1 MTSYLRGPTYSSLA
15 YYKPMAERIPISN
28 DAPPWALIVHSA
40 ITRVKTVGQADTM
53 KVFLPY
59 CLHPVTNPKITPKGA
74 HIVVNRNYSAVGC
87 SNEWTDYETATAW
100 HLPFERFEELR
111 DAGVVNAH
119 GYLYNDDAAPR
130 RSRKLLLEY
139 INKVLVIL
147 EPWIVAESEKRNA
160 EKRNAQAHGVKAGA

>member
-59 CLHPVTNPKITPKGA
+59 CLHQIFPHCNVRC
-74 HIVVNRNYSAVGC
+74 VVNRSYSAVGC
-87 SNEWTDYETATAW
+87 SNEWTEYEKADGW
-100 HLPFERFEELR
+100 HISQTQFEELR
-111 DAGVVNAH
+111 DAGIVSER
-119 GYLYNDDAAPR
+119 GFLYDDDTAPR

-139 INKVLVIL
+139 INKVLAIL
-147 EPWIVAESEKRNA
+147 EPWIVAETERRNA
-160 EKRNAQAHGVKAGA
+160 EKRNAQARGVKAGA